1 MSIELTVLIAVI
13 GIILSIAT
21 FFSGRY
27 ASQTKKGH
35 EEGSIEAKLDAV
47 GRDVRDIKEDLTAIR
62 QEQGDLRDRI
72 TTLETIIKMSEKV
85 QR

>member
-1 MSIELTVLIAVI
+1 MSIELTILIAVI
-13 GIILSIAT
+13 GVILSIAT

-27 ASQTKKGH
+27 ASQNKKGQD
-35 EEGSIEAKLDAV
+35 EGKIEAKLDAV

-85 QR
+85 PR